1 MTQNRLHI
9 FHLHEDPR
17 LCAQSHCDLH
27 VKEKMVE
34 YAIHL
39 CNAHRIIDGRRF
51 QGRDTMGRVVDRY
64 FMKDPLLNRVLY
76 KTKYA
81 NHVSSIWTRRCYEN
95 YTWLYD
101 VWVALAEEYTYRFNE
116 IHDVYR
122 KMHYHL
128 LVPPEKIESS
138 GDSVIETP
146 EPIEQYRNNYWI
158 NRESATYTRRKVP
171 DWWTER
177 GLIDI
182 QDNVLDPLVPS
193 LD

>member
-17 LCAQSHCDLH
+17 ICAQQHCDQH
-27 VKEKMVE
+27 VDIKIVE
-34 YAIHL
+34 YALHL
-39 CNAHRIIDGRRF
+39 STAHRLIDGHRFVGRTTRGAIIDRW
-51 QGRDTMGRVVDRY
+51 
-64 FMKDPLLNRVLY
+64 FMTDPMLNRVLY
-76 KTKYA
+76 KAKY
-81 NHVSSIWTRRCYEN
+81 SSHPSAVWTRRGYEN

-101 VWVALAEEYTYRFNE
+101 VWVALAEEYTYRFDK
-116 IHDVYR
+116 IHNVYR

-128 LVPPEKIESS
+128 LVPPEKMEAIGEVTEASDSIEKFR
-138 GDSVIETP
+138 T
-146 EPIEQYRNNYWI
+146 NYWV
-158 NRESATYTRRKVP
+158 NRSTATYTRRGVP

-177 GLIDI
+177 SLQDI